1 MDSNKETNLSNKHN
15 DNNIF
20 NSSNYESLIND
31 NLAIKPGFV
40 KSVLERLRSNHPQ
53 QIIIG
58 HLNINSIRNKFEIMK
73 PMLMHDLGIFMVTE
87 TKLDDS
93 FPVSQFNVEGFSTPF
108 RLDRNKNGGGIILYI
123 RSYIIASK
131 LTSFTFPN
139 DIEAFFTEINLKGNK
154 WLVCC
159 SCNPNRTFVSN
170 HLDHIAKGINTYSK
184 KYEKILLMGDF
195 NVAFTEANMVAF
207 CNEYKLKVLNKE
219 PTCFKNY
226 MSPSCIDLYLTN
238 CPKSFESTLTIE
250 TGISDF
256 HKLIV
261 TVLKVN
267 MKKFP
272 LRLYNTETTKILTQQ
287 DFLKNFK

>member
-31 NLAIKPGFV
+31 NLAIQPGFV
-40 KSVLERLRSNHPQ
+40 KSVLKRLRSNHPQ

-58 HLNINSIRNKFEIMK
+58 HLNINSIRNKFDIMK
-73 PMLMHDLGIFMVTE
+73 PMLMHDLDIFMVTE

-108 RLDRNKNGGGIILYI
+108 RLDRNKTGGRIILYI

-139 DIEAFFTEINLKGNK
+139 DIEAFFVEINLKGNK
-154 WLVCC
+154 WLICC
-159 SCNPNRTFVSN
+159 LCNPNRTFVSN
-170 HLDHIAKGINTYSK
+170 LQDHIAKGINTYSK
-184 KYEKILLMGDF
+184 KYEQILLMGDF
-195 NVAFTEANMVAF
+195 YAGFTEANMSAF
-207 CNEYKLKVLNKE
+207 CNEYKLKGLNKE
-219 PTCFKNY
+219 PTYFQNN
-226 MSPSCIDLYLTN
+226 MNPSCMDFFLANYRT
-238 CPKSFESTLTIE
+238 SFEITLTIE
-250 TGISDF
+250 TSLSDF

-261 TVLKVN
+261 TVLKISHDNV
-267 MKKFP
+267 P
-272 LRLYNTETTKILTQQ
+272 SKIIQYR
-287 DFLKNFK
+287 D